1 MSNNLIPEELIESV
15 YVTLQN
21 EYKEDHIKIF
31 KGLFNFLK
39 ENDISNNEIRK
50 TLQDFFLPRRDYI
63 YMEYGLRYGQI
74 GLIFE
79 DLMNPPVEG
88 VGSIGASV
96 EGSVGASV
104 VAPVGGTVE
113 GSVES
118 QNNDNSEELSEEEN
132 SNQIPSGQP
141 MTFTPPMI
149 GSSSHGLFTNP
160 YLNATLN
167 GALNNAAMVNALN
180 VLLAGPSQVQYS
192 FHGINPNSMYNGY
205 QQEYQYQVY
214 DEYDP
219 LVGAATLNFGLNF
232 FNIVLGQGANIGPMT
247 DVKNVINKEDL
258 DKLPIFSYTDEKIDK
273 EKHKTCSICL
283 DDFDDESKLRLL
295 KCEHSFHTEC
305 IDKWLTDC
313 NYKCP
318 VCRDDSNEHH
328 AEV

>member
-1 MSNNLIPEELIESV
+1 MSHNLISEELIESV

-79 DLMNPPVEG
+79 DLIDPP
-88 VGSIGASV
+88 V
-96 EGSVGASV
+96 EGSVGVTGSHGV
-104 VAPVGGTVE
+104 TVGAT
-113 GSVES
+113 GSVEAQVETPVVS
-118 QNNDNSEELSEEEN
+118 QNDNSEELSEEEN
-132 SNQIPSGQP
+132 SNQLPSGQP

-149 GSSSHGLFTNP
+149 GSTSHGLFTNP

-180 VLLAGPSQVQYS
+180 ALLAGPSQVQYS
-192 FHGINPNSMYNGY
+192 FHGINPESLYNGY

-214 DEYDP
+214 DEHDP
-219 LVGAATLNFGLNF
+219 TLGAATLNFGLNF
-232 FNIVLGQGANIGPMT
+232 FNIILGQGANIGPMT
-247 DVKNVINKEDL
+247 DVKNVVNKEDL
-258 DKLPIFSYTDEKIDK
+258 DKLPVFSYTDEKIDK

-283 DDFDDESKLRLL
+283 EDFDDESKLRLL